1 MRTKRLLPAI
11 ALLVLASAAAGSAHA
26 AAPTQALDPAVQS
39 QPGDICK
46 NGHTNYYWTLEN
58 RFVGQESFRVI
69 CTPAGCEGGWKPIS
83 VTMYL
88 YWEEENSCALTVQAE
103 IHEVDTTDPS
113 RSTQGRL
120 VAVSEEKT
128 VGPFRPAGLWAVT
141 VAMPIDSPPINGPC
155 FASIR
160 FLDTCDELPYI
171 VAAPGACEAMQ
182 SWSDTGEGWTDMLD
196 LDLPGNLTAYAS
208 FECQRTSEDETVGWG
223 TIKSM
228 YKTDE

>member
-1 MRTKRLLPAI
+1 LI
-11 ALLVLASAAAGSAHA
+11 ALLVLASAATAFAGGATSA
-26 AAPTQALDPAVQS
+26 QAHDPAAQS

-58 RFVGQESFRVI
+58 RFTGQESFRVI
-69 CTPAGCEGGWKPIS
+69 CTPAGFDGCEGAWKPIS

-103 IHEVDTTDPS
+103 IHEVDPTDPS
-113 RSTQGRL
+113 GCTQGRL
-120 VAVSEEKT
+120 VAVSEQKT

-141 VAMPIDSPPINGPC
+141 VPMPADSPPINGSC

-171 VAAPGACEAMQ
+171 VAAPGACEAMR
-182 SWSDTGEGWTDMLD
+182 SWSDTGEGWTDMRN

-208 FECQRTSEDETVGWG
+208 FECQRADDDEPVGWG
-223 TIKSM
+223 AIKSM
-228 YKTDE
+228 YRTDE